1 MDCVGATASGWPICG
16 YSRWQP
22 RGLHECPFYPASVR
36 HLRGVRAVSSLGS
49 HATEEPESAG
59 SSDEMVRAAR
69 NESLYREV
77 NERIEELNKR
87 FDAALEAGAAW
98 VCECADTECSEPMKM
113 TLGEYE
119 ELRSYPNRFAVLPGH
134 VVAGV
139 ERVVDA
145 HDSYVV
151 VEKIG
156 PAAQVA
162 AELDPRKAEHATE
175 AG

>member
-1 MDCVGATASGWPICG
+1 M
-16 YSRWQP
+16 
-22 RGLHECPFYPASVR
+22 L
-36 HLRGVRAVSSLGS
+36 
-49 HATEEPESAG
+49 
-59 SSDEMVRAAR
+59 RAAR

-98 VCECADTECSEPMKM
+98 VCECADTECTEPIEM

-119 ELRSYPNRFAVLPGH
+119 ELRSYPTRFAVLPGH

-139 ERVVDA
+139 ERVVDT

-151 VEKIG
+151 VEKVG
-156 PAAQVA
+156 AAAQVA
-162 AELDPRKAEHATE
+162 AELDPRTAGNGTE
-175 AG
+175 VA